1 MRVPLSWLAEFV
13 DLPGD
18 PRRLADDLTMVGL
31 AVERVETRGDDVI
44 LDLDVTTNRVDC
56 MNVYGVAREAAAI
69 YGKALRPLDLRLS
82 ESGPSA
88 AESLRVDVDAPDLC
102 PRFCARVLDVR
113 IGPSPQWIRERLEA
127 VGVRPIHNVV
137 DLTNYVMMEMGQP
150 SHAFD
155 LDRIPE
161 HRLRVRWARDGERLT
176 TLDGLERSLTGR
188 VGVVAGPD
196 QPLALAGIMGGA
208 SSEVSD
214 ETRVVALEAAYWE
227 PVAIRRAAKA
237 LGMHT
242 EASHRFERGAD
253 PSGTAV
259 ATARIGYLLQ
269 KIGAGSVRPGLIDR
283 HPAPQPRRQV
293 FLHPA
298 RVSALLGTDVT
309 DDRAREILT
318 RLGFAAGDRQ
328 ATGIPFDV
336 PSWRGD
342 VSREVDL
349 IEEVGRH
356 HGLDKVAATLP
367 PAGRR
372 EGLRPAQSRER
383 ALREL
388 LVASGL
394 VEVINYA
401 FVGRGEVAGA
411 AVELANPIS
420 EQQDTLRTAL
430 VPGLLSTMAANRR
443 RGARDVRLFELGRVF
458 AARNGGAPAESMR
471 LGLLL
476 AGDAG
481 ETHWSR
487 RARAVDFFDLKGL
500 LEAMAARLGVPDL
513 QFDGEGP
520 LPDLVH
526 PGKAAALRIGGRQA
540 GYIGALHPEAA
551 QARELREEVVVG
563 ELELEEVLAAQP
575 PPVRVRPLA
584 RFPAVTRDL
593 SVICEAA
600 TPAAELEAIA
610 RRAAGP
616 LLRSVSL
623 VDRYEGEQV
632 PAGKV
637 SLSLQLVY
645 QDPARTLT
653 GSEVQE
659 SVDAVAGALRARG
672 AEIRA

>member
-1 MRVPLSWLAEFV
+1 MRLPLSWLAEFV
-13 DLPGD
+13 EFPDGH
-18 PRRLADDLTMVGL
+18 RLADELTMVGL
-31 AVERVETRGDDVI
+31 AVEGMETRGDDVV
-44 LDLDVTTNRVDC
+44 LDVDVTTNRVDC
-56 MNVYGVAREAAAI
+56 MNVYGIAREVAAI
-69 YGKALRPLDLRLS
+69 YGKPLRPLEVRLS

-88 AESLRVDVDAPDLC
+88 ADSLQIDVEAPDLC
-102 PRFCARVLDVR
+102 PRFCARILEVR
-113 IGPSPQWIRERLEA
+113 IGPSPEWIRDRLEA
-127 VGVRPIHNVV
+127 VGVRPINNVV
-137 DLTNYVMMEMGQP
+137 DLTNYVMMEMGHP

-155 LDRIPE
+155 LERIPE
-161 HRLRVRWARDGERLT
+161 GRLRVRWAREGERLT
-176 TLDGLERSLTGR
+176 TLDGVERILTGR
-188 VGVVAGPD
+188 IGVVAGPD

-214 ETRVVALEAAYWE
+214 ETRLVALEAAYWD

-253 PSGTAV
+253 PNGTAV
-259 ATARIGYLLQ
+259 ATARIGHLLQ

-283 HPAPQPRRQV
+283 HPAPRPRRQV

-298 RVSALLGTDVT
+298 RVSALLGTEVN
-309 DDRAREILT
+309 DDGAREILT
-318 RLGFAAGDRQ
+318 RLGFAANDRQ

-349 IEEVGRH
+349 IEEIGRH
-356 HGLDKVAATLP
+356 HGLDKVPSTLP
-367 PAGRR
+367 PATRR
-372 EGLRPAQSRER
+372 EGLRPRQAQER

-388 LVASGL
+388 LVGAGL

-401 FVGRGEVAGA
+401 FVGRSEVGAGA
-411 AVELANPIS
+411 VGLANPIS
-420 EQQDTLRTAL
+420 DQQDTLRTSL
-430 VPGLLSTMAANRR
+430 VPGLLSNLAANRR

-458 AARNGGAPAESMR
+458 ASSNGGAPAESMR
-471 LGLLL
+471 LGVLLT
-476 AGDAG
+476 GGAG
-481 ETHWSR
+481 EAHWSGR
-487 RARAVDFFDLKGL
+487 SRAVDFFDLKGL
-500 LEAMAARLGVPDL
+500 LEAVGARLSATDL
-513 QFDGEGP
+513 EFAGDGA
-520 LPDLVH
+520 LPEFVH
-526 PGKAAALRIGGRQA
+526 PGKAAAVRFGGRQA

-551 QARELREEVVVG
+551 EERELRDEVLVG
-563 ELELEEVLAAQP
+563 EVDMEPILAAQP
-575 PPVRVRPLA
+575 APARMRPLA
-584 RFPAVTRDL
+584 RFPAVTREL
-593 SVICEAA
+593 SVLWDRD

-659 SVDAVAGALRARG
+659 SVDAVAGALRGRG
-672 AEIRA
+672 AEIRAE